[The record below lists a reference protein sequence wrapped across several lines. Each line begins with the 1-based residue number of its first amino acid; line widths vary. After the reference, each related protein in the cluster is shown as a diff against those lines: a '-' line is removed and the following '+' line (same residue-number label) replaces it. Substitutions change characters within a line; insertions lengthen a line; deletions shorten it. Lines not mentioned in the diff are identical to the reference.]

1 MEMEDR
7 GEGGFG
13 FDFGVKDLRGGGR
26 GEGVH
31 ATGEEEEGCAWC
43 G

>member
-1 MEMEDR
+1 LEMEGR

-13 FDFGVKDLRGGGR
+13 FDFDFGVKDFRGGRR

-31 ATGEEEEGCAWC
+31 AMGEEEEGCA
-43 G
+43 